1 MISLKV
7 EGTEIAIEEKVL
19 KDVVMSGLPGWLVS
33 MANKDMKSKT
43 VYLGVKG
50 VAIMM
55 LGDIRRKAAK
65 QGLILPEPADDED
78 PVVTLAN
85 MLLNYSVE
93 FIEGQSAKAIYHVDG
108 DRIIVTGVEVGG
120 QVYDVNQIE
129 APKEL
134 EGTPLAEATK

>member
-7 EGTEIAIEEKVL
+7 EGTEIAIEERVL
-19 KDVVMSGLPGWLVS
+19 KDVVMSGLPGWLHS
-33 MANKDMKSKT
+33 MANKDAKSKT
-43 VYLGVKG
+43 IFLGVKG
-50 VAIMM
+50 LALVM

-93 FIEGQSAKAIYHVDG
+93 FIEGQSAKAIYHIDG
-108 DRIIVTGVEVGG
+108 ERIVVTGVEVGG
-120 QVYDVNQIE
+120 QVYDVEQ
-129 APKEL
+129 AKEL
-134 EGTPLAEATK
+134 AAK